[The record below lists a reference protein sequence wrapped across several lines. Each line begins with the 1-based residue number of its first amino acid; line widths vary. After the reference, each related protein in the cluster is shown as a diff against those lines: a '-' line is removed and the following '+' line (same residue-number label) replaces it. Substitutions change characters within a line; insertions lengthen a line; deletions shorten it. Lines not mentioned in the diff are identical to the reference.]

1 MGKPVI
7 CYKDAVAVVAIAA
20 FVLVGTS
27 LFLLL
32 GKLVY
37 AVVRLFT

>member
-1 MGKPVI
+1 MI
-7 CYKDAVAVVAIAA
+7 RYKEVVVVVAIAV